1 MPSNKLLSEVVAWR
15 NFTLK
20 EETPDRIIFD
30 LWDKTNWEKIA
41 KGSNRELLLGNLT
54 IIILLLG
61 ASFVI
66 LFLVPKPWGT
76 ICFVASIIL
85 IILFAIYR
93 VRLYQ
98 KTKLT
103 STPCAIFDNN
113 TSLATGVKI
122 DFLAFEWIPWQVEI
136 KQIDSL
142 ALKWDDPRFD
152 MAMLEALDS
161 NGLLLC
167 TVFGKSNDLR
177 KSADTLK
184 TWLKV
189 NLLDEIKT

>member
-41 KGSNRELLLGNLT
+41 KESNRDLLLGNLT
-54 IIILLLG
+54 TTILLLG
-61 ASFVI
+61 ASFII

-76 ICFVASIIL
+76 IGFVASIIL

-113 TSLATGVKI
+113 TGLATGVKI
-122 DFLAFEWIPWQVEI
+122 DFVTTQA
-136 KQIDSL
+136 
-142 ALKWDDPRFD
+142 
-152 MAMLEALDS
+152 
-161 NGLLLC
+161 
-167 TVFGKSNDLR
+167 
-177 KSADTLK
+177 
-184 TWLKV
+184 
-189 NLLDEIKT
+189 